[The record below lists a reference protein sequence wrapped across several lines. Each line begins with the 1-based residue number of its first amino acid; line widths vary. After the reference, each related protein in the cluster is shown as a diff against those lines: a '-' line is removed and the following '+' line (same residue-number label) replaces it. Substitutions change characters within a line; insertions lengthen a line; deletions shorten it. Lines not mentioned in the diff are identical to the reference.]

1 MQLGAIDPIKPED
14 LDMATLTQ
22 NTVKAKD
29 SQEKAASELMQI
41 KWLIVALLLVT
52 LLKK

>member
-14 LDMATLTQ
+14 LDIKT
-22 NTVKAKD
+22 KD
-29 SQEKAASELMQI
+29 SQDKAASELMQI